1 MPLTVTSVPF
11 KAAPESVNELG
22 PAVVPTHTELPKP
35 VKAPADKVGVDGVST
50 SNVLLVP
57 DNKQVS
63 PELAVAVIVAFG
75 PAGVKVT
82 PVIVTALLPEAIE
95 PVMVPP
101 IVCIELLN
109 VILVVAVKVLV
120 VPLKSVA
127 VTVILKG
134 TPSY

>member
-1 MPLTVTSVPF
+1 MPLTDTSVPF

-22 PAVVPTHTELPKP
+22 PAGVPTHTELPKP

-63 PELAVAVIVAFG
+63 TELAVAVIVAFG

-101 IVCIELLN
+101 IVCVELLN
-109 VILVVAVKVLV
+109 VIPVVAVKVV
-120 VPLKSVA
+120 AVPLKSVA